1 MGWGFDMTP
10 TIKALEDY
18 IADKQAK
25 IDRLIERHGQGV
37 RPGWVGEEIAILDYY
52 IRDARNAI
60 NELEKDNAND

>member
-1 MGWGFDMTP
+1 MTP

-25 IDRLIERHGQGV
+25 IDRLIEWHGQGV